1 MRFLVNMLT
10 AEEEKNPSSKR
21 VITLLAFV
29 LLALATV
36 SELFLD
42 KALSPATLEAITY
55 IVLGG
60 LGFTAAEKF
69 SPKRS
74 EKSDT

>member
-1 MRFLVNMLT
+1 MRFLIAMLT

-21 VITLLAFV
+21 VITLLAFL
-29 LLALATV
+29 LLATIV
-36 SELFLD
+36 ISELFLGLTVG
-42 KALSPATLEAITY
+42 AATLESITY

-69 SPKRS
+69 RFTRS
-74 EKSDT
+74 EKNTE